1 MSRLKISIY
10 IILLSVAFSS
20 CSSSSMRIMATW
32 VNKEDKPV
40 PQPGKHKIFIFVM
53 TQNYEVQVTLE
64 NDLAEA
70 AAAKGIKTVKSVDAF
85 GPILTLDKLPKN
97 DVLLKA
103 IRDLGCDGIFTVAV
117 VDQESQ
123 THYVP
128 GNSVG
133 VGFYAPYAGYGGY
146 YSGYYAYSAPVYYSP
161 GYYETDKTYFIESN
175 LFNANTEKMLIS
187 MQSKVA
193 NPPTVIKA
201 SKQYTNMLVT
211 ELQAQGFM
219 KD

>member
-1 MSRLKISIY
+1 
-10 IILLSVAFSS
+10 
-20 CSSSSMRIMATW
+20 MRIMATW

-53 TQNYEVQVTLE
+53 TQNYEVQVNLE

-70 AAAKGIKTVKSVDAF
+70 AEAKGIRTVKSVDAF
-85 GPILTLDKLPKN
+85 GPILTIDKMPKSE
-97 DVLLKA
+97 VLLKA
-103 IRDLGCDGIFTVAV
+103 IRDLGCDGIFTVALV
-117 VDQESQ
+117 NEESK

-128 GNSVG
+128 GSYSG
-133 VGFYAPYAGYGGY
+133 GFVPYSGYGYY
-146 YSGYYAYSAPVYYSP
+146 YSGYYAYSPAFYSP

-175 LFNANTEKMLIS
+175 LFNAITEKLLIS
-187 MQSKVA
+187 MQSKVV
-193 NPPTVIKA
+193 NPPTAMKA
-201 SKQYTNMLVT
+201 SKKYTQMLVT